1 MNAIPLFSIDPAV
14 LTSQLDDDSASAAV
28 YATLEAWVGA
38 NLNHELEVFL
48 ATTDPKVTTYEWY
61 TQDGRI
67 EGRNLHEDWIRE
79 QIAPVDISWTLEDLL
94 MRLYGAVAVACYTL
108 RVQAVE
114 HGVVV
119 QAHSDETVV
128 LEAHEGGWRVVHVHK
143 SPHGLDEE
151 LPR

>member
-1 MNAIPLFSIDPAV
+1 LTSLNRFLIDPAV
-14 LTSQLDDDSASAAV
+14 LSSQLDDDNSTTAV
-28 YATLEAWVGA
+28 LTTLEAWVGS
-38 NLNHELEVFL
+38 NLNHDLEVFL
-48 ATTDPKVTTYEWY
+48 ATTDPNVTTYEWY

-79 QIAPVDISWTLEDLL
+79 QDAPMDISWTLEDLL
-94 MRLYGAVAVACYTL
+94 LRHYGRVAVASYTL

-128 LEAHEGGWRVVHVHK
+128 LEEHNEAWRVVHVHK
-143 SPHGLDEE
+143 SPHGSDEE
-151 LPR
+151 

>member
-1 MNAIPLFSIDPAV
+1 MSTSRHFRIDPAV
-14 LTSQLDDDSASAAV
+14 LTSQLDADQPSTIV
-28 YATLEAWVGA
+28 LTTLEAWVSS
-38 NLNHELEVFL
+38 NLNHDLDAFL

-79 QIAPVDISWTLEDLL
+79 QTAPAEVSWTLEDLL
-94 MRLYGAVAVACYTL
+94 LRLYGQVAIASYTL
-108 RVQAVE
+108 RVQAIE

-128 LEAHEGGWRVVHVHK
+128 LEARDDRWRVVHVHK
-143 SPHGLDEE
+143 SPHGMDDQF
-151 LPR
+151 